1 MTSVFPSSSVG
12 IGFSWPGGGG
22 NSIIPTDVTVIAWHM
37 DDTNSQ
43 NLFHIF
49 HTFTQVLPPKK
60 IGRLCVMSLVA
71 EKICYGPA
79 VLTNQLLYNT
89 SLCAEKKPGKK
100 NWLNMCVDKISSSR
114 QQTVSWQV
122 KASEEPESVEQCT
135 CLLVWCSG
143 CGANWYE

>member
-1 MTSVFPSSSVG
+1 MFFPHPLLALAFRG
-12 IGFSWPGGGG
+12 PGGGG

-89 SLCAEKKPGKK
+89 SLCAKKARKKELTECVWIKSAAAASKRCRGK
-100 NWLNMCVDKISSSR
+100 
-114 QQTVSWQV
+114 
-122 KASEEPESVEQCT
+122 
-135 CLLVWCSG
+135 
-143 CGANWYE
+143 